1 MKRLSIFYKGLA
13 VLLTIALAIA
23 GFGITGREKLVRA
36 EDYAMLYGEAVNA
49 SAGDEIK
56 VPIYIKNIEDLCGY
70 NILVSYEEDALTMK
84 SVEKGALIR
93 DNKNDPL
100 FAVQNEEAGSF
111 HALWAGSD
119 TPVVTDGE
127 LFVITFDVAADVTS
141 RTSTIQ
147 LECGN
152 EGEIYDSSLNL
163 IELNYANIVV
173 NIGGSAATTPS
184 PSGNKT
190 PSPAEDV
197 LDDFHVYLG
206 YTNNSWTE
214 SFFHQEKPGIVIS
227 GDGDYT
233 FSYTVQETDSDIH
246 ILLLETDLEYFD
258 VVNRLKIVPT
268 KLTCGG
274 ENYSVKEYSIAYET
288 QENGCNAYRI
298 IFRNP
303 YVGEFEGLGGVKI
316 PVTAGD
322 KIVIDFTVEGMGKK
336 ADIKGTDT
344 PTETAPT
351 ETETSKPAPPEPASS
366 VSPSAT
372 PQAGATSGPGVTA
385 EPKEDT
391 PHTTVKRPARVK
403 IKKIRR
409 LGRGWAKVIWK
420 KVKCSAGYQIQ
431 YSRRRSFS
439 GKKKTISYDKSEYII
454 GKPKKKYYVRVR
466 AVNRG
471 WITQTSYGNKYGRW
485 SKVKKIKL
493 K

>member
-1 MKRLSIFYKGLA
+1 MKYLKKWMALFIVLA
-13 VLLTIALAIA
+13 LIVAGMDYGRTYIKAAENPRVYADNIAAL
-23 GFGITGREKLVRA
+23 
-36 EDYAMLYGEAVNA
+36 
-49 SAGDEIK
+49 AGDEISIPVKISGNTGIMGIGVK
-56 VPIYIKNIEDLCGY
+56 VTYDKEVLIPQNVTIGSILSGTFDHNVKESTENSFNI
-70 NILVSYEEDALTMK
+70 
-84 SVEKGALIR
+84 
-93 DNKNDPL
+93 
-100 FAVQNEEAGSF
+100 
-111 HALWAGSD
+111 LWAGTDNVSE
-119 TPVVTDGE
+119 DGE
-127 LFVITFDVAADVTS
+127 LFVMTFKVANAAQAGSTDIKLSYTEGDTFKLDGNDYTDIALDCQNIAVT
-141 RTSTIQ
+141 
-147 LECGN
+147 
-152 EGEIYDSSLNL
+152 
-163 IELNYANIVV
+163 
-173 NIGGSAATTPS
+173 IGGSAATTPS

-288 QENGCNAYRI
+288 QENGRNAYRI

-303 YVGEFEGLGGVKI
+303 YMGEFEGLGGVKI

-351 ETETSKPAPPEPASS
+351 ETETSKPAPSEPASS

-372 PQAGATSGPGVTA
+372 PQTAATSGPGVTA

-391 PHTTVKRPARVK
+391 QHITVKKPARVK

-409 LGRGWAKVIWK
+409 AGRGCAKVIWK
-420 KVKCSAGYQIQ
+420 KVKCSDGYQIQ

-439 GKKKTISYDKSEYII
+439 GKKKTTSDGKSAYIF

-466 AVNRG
+466 AVNSG